1 MAIHNFSWVIQDK
14 LAGCALPGRPLCNV
28 KEEVF
33 ADLLE
38 IYDNGISCLLSL
50 TEVPIFFGKLCK
62 KAGMDWLY
70 LPIPDFGIPYDV
82 PAFEH
87 VVRESVKSLENGE
100 PLCVHCNAGVGRTG
114 FVLASILGIY
124 LSIDGYDAINRVR
137 DTRLA
142 IETDEQ
148 TTFVNNFLNTVMAR

>member
-1 MAIHNFSWVIQDK
+1 MAIQNFSWVIQDK

-28 KEEVF
+28 KEDVLS
-33 ADLLE
+33 DLREL
-38 IYDNGISCLLSL
+38 YDKGIRCLLSL
-50 TEVPIFFGKLCK
+50 TEVPNFFGGFCNRT
-62 KAGMDWLY
+62 GMRWLY
-70 LPIPDFGIPYDV
+70 YPIPDFSIPLNV
-82 PAFEH
+82 QEFER
-87 VVRESVKSLENGE
+87 VVRESVECLENGI

-114 FVLASILGIY
+114 FVLAAILGIY
-124 LSIDGYDAINRVR
+124 LSIDCYDAINRVR